1 MKKMLVPVGFTH
13 ILGPQGFEDVVCQ
26 GTTKP
31 RANEITV
38 KKKKKE
44 EKTDLFIFNTLVK
57 LII

>member
-38 KKKKKE
+38 KKKIRRKDKPIY
-44 EKTDLFIFNTLVK
+44 F
-57 LII
+57 